1 MLDDPTNLGRIRQHS
16 ASLRR
21 QQQRQ
26 TPQDRPKQEK
36 KSSIRRQLT
45 KYREMAFKSRNAI
58 VSDSTQRVDLE
69 SDIGPVSV
77 WQMIRAAITNTDSTL
92 QTTVEDCKEIARQTS
107 SPADFMI
114 ILEAFIECLAADQ
127 EMHRWGQVLR
137 AMILLRVC
145 INNVSEE
152 VAAEFQDDPYVA
164 NILNGFDLRWFHDG
178 PAGPNN
184 VTPDAREMPTPNVP
198 IGATGDLK
206 MHLPSYDEVPHLQ
219 VRNST
224 LEGYLLEQANT
235 LPNEPEADPIP
246 HATSN
251 NIAIVPP
258 HTNSETLN
266 IHPTGR
272 YRPLPLPPTVWD
284 RLHHAAVE
292 WDSTSIA
299 TGLGQEPTSQTQ
311 IRQHVPP
318 ISQNTTRRPLPTPPV
333 VLVDFTL
340 ADLYLPPYSP
350 PPPNYDISYHG
361 DHLLPNVENTVGS
374 TELVN
379 HPEEQLNIPIS
390 SVCNELDDF
399 EYIDDNRNI
408 DEEDE
413 ESSSQL
419 AESDDSLDEV
429 AAEPDDQAE
438 LMEDI
443 STVMNATQI
452 RLCDNVELDSGPE
465 HVATVITD
473 PPSLPSPSVLPT
485 ISAAENLL
493 GRIEYLVSSPIAYG
507 GFSDVFKGRMKVDE
521 DRYEV
526 VCIKSLRAVRM
537 QSQHSE
543 YSACMGKRMQREMD
557 VWRRLD
563 HPNIVPM
570 KGYILDSESDENP
583 SLVSPW
589 YSNGN
594 MLEYLSR
601 NPFADRKKLVRQVA
615 QGLIHLHNQSPAIV
629 HGDIKGGNVLI
640 DSNGNA
646 ALADFGLS
654 QILQECPSNSASSG
668 TLGSVR

>member
-1 MLDDPTNLGRIRQHS
+1 MPVVNFRGQCGLGFLSCSGAYTPKDALLTVRKHTIGYTEAQAKIIRATTNYPQHGVPFVSVTDRFDLAKLSFNDESFEEITEILTKRLSETTKWRRVLKAVIILNYCLQEGSPKFETYCRLHHDLLDSLQRFHYVFEENTDRGVLVRKEARKLVSMLDDPTNLGRIRQHS

-26 TPQDRPKQEK
+26 TPHDRPKQEK

-58 VSDSTQRVDLE
+58 MSDNTQRVDLE

-184 VTPDAREMPTPNVP
+184 VTPDAREMPTANVP

-246 HATSN
+246 HATAN
-251 NIAIVPP
+251 NTVIVPP

-379 HPEEQLNIPIS
+379 HPEEQLNVPIS
-390 SVCNELDDF
+390 SVWNELDDF

-443 STVMNATQI
+443 ST
-452 RLCDNVELDSGPE
+452 
-465 HVATVITD
+465 
-473 PPSLPSPSVLPT
+473 
-485 ISAAENLL
+485 
-493 GRIEYLVSSPIAYG
+493 
-507 GFSDVFKGRMKVDE
+507 
-521 DRYEV
+521 
-526 VCIKSLRAVRM
+526 
-537 QSQHSE
+537 
-543 YSACMGKRMQREMD
+543 
-557 VWRRLD
+557 
-563 HPNIVPM
+563 
-570 KGYILDSESDENP
+570 
-583 SLVSPW
+583 
-589 YSNGN
+589 
-594 MLEYLSR
+594 
-601 NPFADRKKLVRQVA
+601 
-615 QGLIHLHNQSPAIV
+615 
-629 HGDIKGGNVLI
+629 
-640 DSNGNA
+640 
-646 ALADFGLS
+646 
-654 QILQECPSNSASSG
+654 
-668 TLGSVR
+668 